1 MEVIL
6 FNQEDSMSETVKGSD
21 TTIIIKN
28 VRLAFP
34 DLREAVQFNGEGPFS
49 YKATF
54 LVTPGSDADKAILA
68 AIEKAGKNK
77 WGEKSGPIV
86 AQAKASGS
94 GKFCYVD
101 GNTKAYDGFAGNMA
115 LSASRSK
122 DDGAPKL
129 LNRDL
134 TELPAESGKPYG
146 GCFVN
151 AKITVWAQDNQYGKA
166 IRATLI
172 TVQFVK
178 DGDAF
183 SGSGPANADGMEAL
197 EPETDDLV

>member
-1 MEVIL
+1 MAEA
-6 FNQEDSMSETVKGSD
+6 TKGQD

-34 DLREAVQFNGEGPFS
+34 DLREAVQFQGTGPFS

-77 WGEKSGPIV
+77 WGEKAAAIV
-86 AQAKASGS
+86 AQAKGAGS

-122 DDGAPKL
+122 DDGAPKIL
-129 LNRDL
+129 DRDL
-134 TELPAESGKPYG
+134 SELSVDSGKPYG

-151 AKITVWAQDNQYGKA
+151 AKVQIWGQDNQYGKA
-166 IRATLI
+166 IRATLVA
-172 TVQFVK
+172 VQFVK
-178 DGDAF
+178 DGDSF
-183 SGSGPANADGMEAL
+183 GGSGPANESGMEAL
-197 EPETDDLV
+197 ESEADDLV

>member
-1 MEVIL
+1 
-6 FNQEDSMSETVKGSD
+6 MSDVKGSD

-34 DLREAVQFNGEGPFS
+34 DVREAVQFQGKGPFN
-49 YKATF
+49 YKATL
-54 LVTPGSDADKAILA
+54 LVPPGSDADKAILA

-77 WGEKSGPIV
+77 WAEKAGPIV

-115 LSASRSK
+115 LSASRAQT
-122 DDGAPKL
+122 DGAPKL
-129 LNRDL
+129 LDRDL
-134 TELPAESGKPYG
+134 TDLPASSGKPYG
-146 GCFVN
+146 GCTVN
-151 AKITVWAQDNQYGKA
+151 AKITIWAQDNDYGKA
-166 IRATLI
+166 IRATLVTI
-172 TVQFVK
+172 QFVK

-183 SGSGPANADGMEAL
+183 SGAGPANAEGMEAL
-197 EPETDDLV
+197 EPAVDDLV

>member
-1 MEVIL
+1 
-6 FNQEDSMSETVKGSD
+6 MSEAVKGSD

-34 DLREAVQFNGEGPFS
+34 DLREAVQFDGKGPFN
-49 YKATF
+49 YKAVF
-54 LVTPGSDADKAILA
+54 LVTPGSEADKAILT

-77 WGEKSGPIV
+77 WGEKAAPIV

-115 LSASRSK
+115 LSAGRGK

-129 LNRDL
+129 LDRDL
-134 TELPAESGKPYG
+134 SELASDSGKPYG

-151 AKITVWAQDNQYGKA
+151 AKVQLWAQDNQFGKA
-166 IRATLI
+166 IRATLV

-178 DGDAF
+178 DGDSF
-183 SGSGPANADGMEAL
+183 SGSGPANAEGMEAL
-197 EPETDDLV
+197 ESEADDLV

>member
-1 MEVIL
+1 MADAI
-6 FNQEDSMSETVKGSD
+6 KGSD

-34 DLREAVQFNGEGPFS
+34 DLREAVQFDGKGPFS
-49 YKATF
+49 YKAVF
-54 LVTPGSDADKAILA
+54 LVTPGSDADKAIVT

-77 WGEKSGPIV
+77 WGEKATAIV

-115 LSASRSK
+115 LSAGRSK
-122 DDGAPKL
+122 EDGAPKL

-134 TELPAESGKPYG
+134 TELAADSGKPYG
-146 GCFVN
+146 GCQVN
-151 AKITVWAQDNQYGKA
+151 AKITIWAQDNQFGKG
-166 IRATLI
+166 IRCTLI

-178 DGDAF
+178 DGDSF

-197 EPETDDLV
+197 ESESDDLV

>member
-1 MEVIL
+1 MAE
-6 FNQEDSMSETVKGSD
+6 SVKGSD

-34 DLREAVQFNGEGPFS
+34 DLREAVQFDGKGPFS
-49 YKATF
+49 YKAVF
-54 LVTPGSDADKAILA
+54 LVTPGSDADKAIQT

-77 WGEKSGPIV
+77 WGEKAAPIV

-115 LSASRSK
+115 LSAGRNK

-129 LNRDL
+129 LDRDL
-134 TELPAESGKPYG
+134 SELAADSGKPYG
-146 GCFVN
+146 GCYVN
-151 AKITVWAQDNQYGKA
+151 AKVQLWAQDNQFGKA
-166 IRATLI
+166 IRATLV

-178 DGDAF
+178 DGDSF

-197 EPETDDLV
+197 ESESDDLV

>member
-1 MEVIL
+1 MP
-6 FNQEDSMSETVKGSD
+6 ETVKGSD

-34 DLREAVQFNGEGPFS
+34 DLREAVQFQGTGPFS

-77 WGEKSGPIV
+77 WADKAGPIV
-86 AQAKASGS
+86 NQAKSAGS

-122 DDGAPKL
+122 DDGAPKIL
-129 LNRDL
+129 DRDL
-134 TELPAESGKPYG
+134 SDLPADSGKPYG
-146 GCFVN
+146 GCQVN

-166 IRATLI
+166 IRATLVA
-172 TVQFVK
+172 VQFVK

-183 SGSGPANADGMEAL
+183 SGSGPANVDGMEAL
-197 EPETDDLV
+197 ESEANDLV